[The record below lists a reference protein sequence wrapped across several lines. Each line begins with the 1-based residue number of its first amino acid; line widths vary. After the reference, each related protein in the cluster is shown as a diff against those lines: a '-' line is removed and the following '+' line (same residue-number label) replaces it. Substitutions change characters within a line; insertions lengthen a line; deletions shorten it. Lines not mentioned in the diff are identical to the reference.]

1 MHHLEPFYN
10 WRNFYNSE
18 EDPGSP
24 FFDKVYSEFE
34 YSTKIYGYYIHPQW
48 DNIGSST
55 LFVKVIFA
63 DYESGAAIIE
73 FIGEWNDVL
82 HNDIMFL
89 KRDLIDVMIGQ
100 GISKFVLIG
109 ENVMNFHYSEEDY
122 YDEWFEEV
130 NDADGYIALLNFRP
144 HVLQEMED
152 GNIDSY
158 FLMGGKLNDISWR
171 SQDPDTLVERIDSL
185 VMKRLGSPI

>member
-10 WRNFYNSE
+10 WRNFYSSE
-18 EDPGSP
+18 DDPGSP
-24 FFDKVYSEFE
+24 FFERVYSEFE

-48 DNIGSST
+48 DSIGSST

-63 DYESGAAIIE
+63 DYEKGSAVIE

-89 KRDLIDVMIGQ
+89 KRDLIDIMIGQ

-130 NDADGYIALLNFRP
+130 NDGDGYIALLNFRP
-144 HVLQEMED
+144 HVIQEMED

-158 FLMGGKLNDISWR
+158 FLMGGRLNDISWR
-171 SQDPDTLVERIDSL
+171 VQDPDALIDKIDSL